1 MKAITPRN
9 VLGLAWIL
17 AVVLTPHPVRAGR
30 VTALHLSAMPVWIYN
45 GFTTD
50 SDGES
55 VQGSDTSPLRMTFG
69 IGLELDLGGAGR
81 LEPHLWVYTQEYAA
95 LREHDKTV
103 PTQIETGS
111 AVGDIVNTLGIA
123 LSLPWLYTLPWPANE
138 AWRVSAG
145 GGITLIFRIPLEA
158 IDGSDASPVTEYWI
172 AGRFFYPHLQIA
184 ADYRLTETM
193 EVGAGLEWYIPAY
206 NLWVDN
212 GEDTPFLDETM
223 VRFGLRLRHRL
234 GSP

>member
-1 MKAITPRN
+1 MIMACA
-9 VLGLAWIL
+9 LAGMVPSPQAPL
-17 AVVLTPHPVRAGR
+17 AREI
-30 VTALHLSAMPVWIYN
+30 TALYISAMPTWIYN

-69 IGLELDLGGAGR
+69 IGLELSLGEKNR
-81 LEPHLWVYTQEYAA
+81 LEPNLWVYTQEYAA
-95 LREHDKTV
+95 LRDHDKTV

-111 AVGDIVNTLGIA
+111 SVGDIANTLGIA
-123 LSLPWLYTLPWPANE
+123 LSLPWLYTLPWPDHE
-138 AWRVSAG
+138 AWRLSAG

-172 AGRFFYPHLQIA
+172 AGRFFYPHLQAA
-184 ADYRLTETM
+184 ADYRLTDTL

-212 GEDTPFLDETM
+212 REDTPFLDETM
-223 VRFGLRLRHRL
+223 LRFGLRLRHRL